1 MSQSLQIALTQAGK
15 LKQFCQA
22 VLDVVGA
29 AEQMGPLEQAID
41 ETKARLVQHQ
51 QAEAKARAVLAET
64 QAKIDAATADVTHML
79 ATAKQ
84 ANDQSRQ
91 ETSQAI
97 AAMMTEA
104 KDAVRLSYE
113 AKAKLDAE
121 VVAQQHELQTLR
133 TETHAQAQKLIEA
146 KAAIERMLR

>member
-29 AEQMGPLEQAID
+29 AEQMGPMEQAI
-41 ETKARLVQHQ
+41 
-51 QAEAKARAVLAET
+51 AET
-64 QAKIDAATADVTHML
+64 QARLLQHQQSEGVAKARLAEMQAKIDHATAEVATML

-84 ANDQSRQ
+84 ASEQSRQ
-91 ETSQAI
+91 ETARTI
-97 AAMMTEA
+97 AQMMAEA
-104 KDAVRLSYE
+104 KDAVRQSYD

-121 VVAQQHELQTLR
+121 VVAQHHELQTVKA
-133 TETHAQAQKLIEA
+133 ETAAQEQKLIEA
-146 KAAIERMLR
+146 KAAIARMLR